1 MTKEEAIAKLEQYRR
16 ASRAEK
22 WMNKWDEMPK
32 DQFEKLYKRAR
43 QLSTPNLIM
52 MCTDKNGI
60 RPEFRHSPWVGV
72 LADRISRMSETEL
85 DEAEARAIA
94 HEIADDPIIRPRR

>member
-1 MTKEEAIAKLEQYRR
+1 MTREEAISRLEQFRR
-16 ASRAEK
+16 ASQAGK

-32 DQFEKLYKRAR
+32 DQFEKIYKRAR
-43 QLSTPNLIM
+43 QVSTSNLIL

-60 RPEFRHSPWVGV
+60 RPEFRHSPWLGV

-85 DEAEARAIA
+85 DEAEARALA
-94 HEIADDPIIRPRR
+94 NELADDPIIRQRR